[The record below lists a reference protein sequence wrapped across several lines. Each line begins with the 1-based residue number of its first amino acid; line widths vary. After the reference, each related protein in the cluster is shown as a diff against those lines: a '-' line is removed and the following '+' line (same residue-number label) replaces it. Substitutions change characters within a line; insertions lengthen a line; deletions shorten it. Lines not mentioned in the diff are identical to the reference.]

1 MLSGIV
7 PGKYVKTSFS
17 MEYILLSIMLLMLA
31 NLKSGNFHPRRVNV
45 SSRQCAR
52 HFPRDIDSG
61 TGGGRGYPHG
71 FEGFF

>member
-1 MLSGIV
+1 
-7 PGKYVKTSFS
+7 
-17 MEYILLSIMLLMLA
+17 MLA

-61 TGGGRGYPHG
+61 TGGVGGYPYG